1 MASLRLIFLIVT
13 ITTGSAWLIQRSEL
27 LFNGPAL
34 AGGTSPLG
42 QVFIAIPI
50 LILALTSLLRQWVS
64 PGERATLYAALAIG
78 VSATG
83 AAFLHRFLPGLV
95 TGYYGG
101 FATPTGQ
108 YYKFLQVVPSWLVP
122 GSFNEPPAVGAFE
135 GGVEVPWEAWMV
147 PLLGWGLFFV
157 LLFGTGLCLVLILRR
172 RWMEVER
179 VGFPLLELPLGILRN
194 ELFGRPL
201 FWWGCMIP
209 AILFGVN
216 GLHHY
221 HPAVGELSTILDVGH
236 FLLEEPWKSMAPFE
250 SAFVFQFSPLLIGV
264 AYLAP
269 VEISFSTW
277 VFFLFSRLQLLLTQM
292 MGRMEERG
300 EYITGHGSPWLDW
313 PGHFPFFM
321 CQARGGLFFLAGF
334 SLWAARKSL
343 GQMFSLRHRAVWGFL
358 IGCIGLCLWIVAI
371 GVPPLLAALSL
382 LLFFLLSLAFV
393 RMRVDG
399 GLPITT
405 VHQIMGYLFF
415 VTIGTGPGL
424 FADETYV
431 GFGFLA
437 VLGFT
442 IIGMWPAMQF
452 EGLKLAEQTGV
463 GEGRMIWAMSLGLLI
478 GLVSG
483 TVFSLE
489 TMYEYGIFALQEQG
503 GARDEAR
510 IGRFYLYL
518 IKDAGTVEGG
528 TDWLRLT
535 FHGIGAASTWCL
547 AALRQHF
554 LRWPFHPMGFVFGIG
569 FGWRLWGPALLGWFA
584 KWLTVRY
591 GGATTYRQIRP
602 LFLGLIFGEICM
614 RVLWAIVALWQG
626 ELGMGYGM

>member
-1 MASLRLIFLIVT
+1 MATLRLIFLITT

-27 LFNGPAL
+27 LYNGPAL
-34 AGGTSPLG
+34 AGGTSPFG
-42 QVFIAIPI
+42 QVFIAIPV
-50 LILALTSLLRQWVS
+50 LVLALTSVLRRWLPQ
-64 PGERATLYAALAIG
+64 GERATLYAALVIG

-101 FATPTGQ
+101 FASPTGL
-108 YYKFLQVVPSWLVP
+108 YYRFLKIVPPWLVP

-135 GGVEVPWEAWMV
+135 GGVGVPWSAWMAPMAV
-147 PLLGWGLFFV
+147 WGLFFV
-157 LLFGTGLCLVLILRR
+157 LLFGTSLCLVAIFRR

-179 VGFPLLELPLGILRN
+179 LGFPLLELPLGLLRN
-194 ELFGRPL
+194 DLLGRPL
-201 FWWGCMIP
+201 FWWGCLIP
-209 AILFGVN
+209 GLLFGIN

-221 HPAVGELSTILDVGH
+221 HPAVGELSTTLDLGH
-236 FLLEEPWKSMAPFE
+236 FLLEEPWKAMATFE
-250 SAFVFQFSPLLIGV
+250 SSFIFQFSPLLIGV
-264 AYLAP
+264 AFLAP

-277 VFFLFSRLQLLLTQM
+277 FFFLFSRVQLLVTQM

-300 EYITGHGSPWLDW
+300 EFITGHGSPWLDW
-313 PGHFPFFM
+313 PGHFPFLM
-321 CQARGGLFFLAGF
+321 CQARGGLLFLAGF
-334 SLWAARKSL
+334 SLWAARGSMRE
-343 GQMFSLRHRAVWGFL
+343 MFSLSRGAVWGFL
-358 IGCIGLCLWIVAI
+358 AGCTGLWLWIVAI
-371 GVPPLLAALSL
+371 GVPPLMGALTL
-382 LLFFLLSLAFV
+382 LLFFLISLAFV

-405 VHQIMGYLFF
+405 VHQIVGYLFF
-415 VTIGTGPGL
+415 VTLGTGPGL

-431 GFGFLA
+431 AFGFLA

-452 EGLKLAEQTGV
+452 EGLKLAEQSGV
-463 GEGRMIWAMSLGLLI
+463 SDSRMIWAMVLGLLV

-483 TVFSLE
+483 TFFTLDTV
-489 TMYEYGIFALQEQG
+489 YEYGLFAMQEQG
-503 GARDEAR
+503 GARNEAR

-528 TDWLRLT
+528 TDWLRLG
-535 FHGIGAASTWCL
+535 FHAVGGGITWIL

-591 GGATTYRQIRP
+591 GGATTYRKVRP

-614 RVLWAIVALWQG
+614 RALWAAVALWQA
-626 ELGMGYGM
+626 ELGMGFGM